1 MGADASPLLIL
12 QTSHRDS
19 AEEQQQQLW
28 CYSGYLSSQ
37 DGRGGYR
44 GSSSSA
50 SVSLQGL
57 AAGGPDISEWWQVT
71 WKDKTCLCTAVY
83 KGLPRE
89 FLLGFMCVVYVQN
102 TWSPV
107 STLYMNIL
115 HMFKVSLCI
124 VVYAAISTFP
134 QAASSPSPCS
144 YCFPTFPKMLWY
156 RNEKLCKRLGS
167 DLLAV
172 WAVVKWYVWPL
183 NIDYNHV

>member
-44 GSSSSA
+44 GASSSA
-50 SVSLQGL
+50 SVSLQGP

-89 FLLGFMCVVYVQN
+89 LLLGFMCVGKRLFSVQN

-115 HMFKVSLCI
+115 HMFQVSLCI
-124 VVYAAISTFP
+124 VVYAAMSTFP
-134 QAASSPSPCS
+134 QAASAPSPAVIV
-144 YCFPTFPKMLWY
+144 FLHFPKCCDTEM
-156 RNEKLCKRLGS
+156 GS
-167 DLLAV
+167 F
-172 WAVVKWYVWPL
+172 VVV
-183 NIDYNHV
+183 